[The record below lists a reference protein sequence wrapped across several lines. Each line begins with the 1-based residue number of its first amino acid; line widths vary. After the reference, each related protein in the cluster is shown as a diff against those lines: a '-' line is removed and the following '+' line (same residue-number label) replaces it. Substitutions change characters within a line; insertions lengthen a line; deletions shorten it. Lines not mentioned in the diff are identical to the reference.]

1 MKQTGILLHYNAIAK
16 FNELFYKDVLL
27 HSDIVEAEK
36 NFSKL
41 TEPQGGIIENFW
53 GYIYQKDGVRYLLK
67 STDFEAVKDAV
78 AIKPKST
85 QKVSYKS
92 DVYHLIT
99 RVASINFRKE
109 NKITFKECV
118 DRFNGFSKTEPR
130 QGLLLTLLV
139 ISSYFGRVNAR
150 VSTPAGNGKDSSIE
164 ILNGLFGKAS
174 SIVNPTIAKL
184 ESLANTNKLIALN
197 EVNDLA
203 PADFRVVEQFLLESG
218 AFKNEITK
226 RSRAFEGVGEVIN
239 IENLSLLLFYNDVDC
254 YPLDREYFDVVS
266 KSAVKDR
273 FPAFRFYGVID
284 EDFSKIN
291 TVNVH
296 EFVKAN
302 MDWYKDILYS
312 LEYHVLNV
320 DDAWRVKG
328 FNIKPNKTYSSPR
341 WVANLTALNKFVAL
355 YADTKEE
362 FNELKKAFED
372 AISEYNAMLVYM
384 RMSVEA
390 DKWLERKGKTFKES
404 LPPINN
410 EKDEDGQR
418 KLL

>member
-1 MKQTGILLHYNAIAK
+1 MNQVGILLHYNAIAK

-27 HSDIVEAEK
+27 HSDLVEAEK
-36 NFSKL
+36 SFPKL

-53 GYIYQKDGVRYLLK
+53 GYIYFKDGVKYLLK
-67 STDFEAVKDAV
+67 STDFEVVKDAV

-85 QKVSYKS
+85 QKVAVRNE
-92 DVYHLIT
+92 VYHLIT
-99 RVASINFRKE
+99 KVASINFKKE
-109 NKITFKECV
+109 NKVSFKECV
-118 DRFNGFSKTEPR
+118 DRFNSISKTEPR

-164 ILNGLFGKAS
+164 ILSGLFGKAS

-184 ESLANTNKLIALN
+184 ESLANTNRLIALN

-203 PADFRVVEQFLLESG
+203 PADFRIVEQFLLESG

-226 RSRAFEGVGEVIN
+226 RSRAYEGVGETIN
-239 IENLSLLLFYNDVDC
+239 IEKLSLLLFYNDVDC

-273 FPAFRFYGVID
+273 FPSFRFYGVIN

-328 FNIKPNKTYSSPR
+328 FDIKPNKEYSSPR
-341 WVANLTALNKFVAL
+341 WIANLIALNKFVAL

-362 FNELKKAFED
+362 FDSIKQGYED
-372 AISEYNAMLVYM
+372 AINEYNAMLVYM
-384 RMSVEA
+384 NKSV
-390 DKWLERKGKTFKES
+390 DKDEWLPRNSKTFKES
-404 LPPINN
+404 IKIK
-410 EKDEDGQR
+410 EEHDAQR